1 MPAACGRRP
10 ALPRGGSCA
19 RGSSSNGAGP
29 TFDPDAYELEAEDDD
44 DYDQFISSAAY
55 EGGGGAPA
63 PERGAGAGAPL
74 GSDAGEVRS
83 ASPWLI
89 QQSSGCSRLVVPCQ
103 DMLLRLALRL
113 GVPTPPAPLPSG
125 LAPPPPPPR
134 PTQAP
139 RQQQQRSDTS
149 LSDSLGMLLLT
160 AAAVQRLLSRLQTAV
175 VATMKV
181 AWQLGREAF
190 HGLRHSTVKAKVQAE
205 HTFVNR
211 WVGVG
216 WQHGRGAGAPCVRT
230 AAARLYTCIA
240 ALAAAVAM
248 CNLCSCCVPPPLVL
262 QPCRQEGAGLA
273 EED

>member
-1 MPAACGRRP
+1 
-10 ALPRGGSCA
+10 
-19 RGSSSNGAGP
+19 
-29 TFDPDAYELEAEDDD
+29 
-44 DYDQFISSAAY
+44 
-55 EGGGGAPA
+55 
-63 PERGAGAGAPL
+63 
-74 GSDAGEVRS
+74 
-83 ASPWLI
+83 
-89 QQSSGCSRLVVPCQ
+89 
-103 DMLLRLALRL
+103 
-113 GVPTPPAPLPSG
+113 
-125 LAPPPPPPR
+125 
-134 PTQAP
+134 
-139 RQQQQRSDTS
+139 
-149 LSDSLGMLLLT
+149 MLLLT